1 MSASWC
7 LRGLSKLFMLLALAT
22 ASAWANQGGDP
33 RVAEARQTALAWLA
47 LTDSG
52 KGIESWRLAAN
63 AFRAQA
69 TSEKWNDILQSV
81 RTPLGVNKSRRPR
94 MAQYTTQ
101 LQGAPD
107 GEYVVLSF
115 FSSFENKLEAEE
127 TIILTRES
135 GAWKPLGY
143 FIK

>member
-1 MSASWC
+1 MRTLLLLKSVAVFF
-7 LRGLSKLFMLLALAT
+7 LLFLAGARV
-22 ASAWANQGGDP
+22 AWADQGSDP
-33 RVAEARQTALAWLA
+33 RVTEARQSALAWLA
-47 LTDSG
+47 LTDAG
-52 KGIESWRLAAN
+52 KGVESWRLAAS
-63 AFRAQA
+63 AFRTQA
-69 TSEKWNDILQSV
+69 TSEKWNDILRSV
-81 RTPLGVNKSRRPR
+81 RAPLGTNKSRRPR

-107 GEYVVLSF
+107 GEYVVLTF

-127 TIILTRES
+127 TVILARES